1 MEIIL
6 ILALIFFAVI
16 AYFRM
21 DLAVFFIIAL
31 LPSYLIRFYIL
42 GLPSTF
48 LEAMII
54 ISFLF
59 WFVKTTNLKLKSW
72 FKDRKER
79 HPYPFGVEIIIILIL
94 SFIAVGTAG
103 FNLSALGIWKA
114 YFFEPILLFILI
126 LNVLPGKKGR
136 NKIIAGLAL
145 GAVGT
150 AIFAIFQQATGLFIF
165 NSFWANLE
173 NRRVTSWFGYP
184 NAVGLFLAPVIMIL
198 SGYLASIF
206 KNKGKIYCFKKILI
220 ITTIVISTLA
230 IYFAKSEGALIAL
243 LAAGLLFLFFL
254 PKKGKIITPIIVIFS
269 VAFIIFNP
277 QLKSYIVDKI
287 TLNDLSG
294 EIRKQ
299 QWRETLLTLKG
310 QNFILGNG
318 LSGYPQAIAPYHQE
332 GIFFNR
338 DKMENFHSILYGNA
352 ELRAKYWQPVEIYLY
367 PHNIFLNFWSELGLL
382 GMLIFIWLITKFL
395 VKSLNIFLRKR
406 KYLALGL
413 FGAMITILVHGL
425 VDVPYFKNDLSAL
438 FFIILTLLASLQLDE
453 KLKKERE
460 INIKD

>member
-1 MEIIL
+1 
-6 ILALIFFAVI
+6 
-16 AYFRM
+16 
-21 DLAVFFIIAL
+21 
-31 LPSYLIRFYIL
+31 
-42 GLPSTF
+42 
-48 LEAMII
+48 
-54 ISFLF
+54 
-59 WFVKTTNLKLKSW
+59 
-72 FKDRKER
+72 
-79 HPYPFGVEIIIILIL
+79 VEIIIILIL

-318 LSGYPQAIAPYHQE
+318 LSGYSQAIAPYHQE

>member
-48 LEAMII
+48 LEAIII

-318 LSGYPQAIAPYHQE
+318 LSGYSQAIAPYHQE

>member
-318 LSGYPQAIAPYHQE
+318 LSGYSQAIAPYHQE